1 MAAKNKHC
9 TEEFKRQSIELYEN
23 GKSVKGL
30 AGEYRFVEQTI
41 YR

>member
-1 MAAKNKHC
+1 MEAKNKHC
-9 TEEFKRQSIELYEN
+9 TEAFKRQIIEFYEN
-23 GKSVKGL
+23 GKNVKGL